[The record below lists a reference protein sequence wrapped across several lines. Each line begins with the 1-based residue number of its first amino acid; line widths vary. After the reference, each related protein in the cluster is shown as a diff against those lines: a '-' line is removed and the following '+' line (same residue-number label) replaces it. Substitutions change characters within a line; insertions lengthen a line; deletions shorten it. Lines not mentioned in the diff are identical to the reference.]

1 MPGGISSNIRIS
13 DLNFLEH
20 TIYFFFIPPLF
31 FIPVLLSPPDI
42 QQEYAFYLIWSR
54 HSARLE
60 TQDQGGSVLPF
71 LETQLGKQMDKINHH
86 AIGCVQNSGFH
97 RGLQEFGEV
106 GLECGNSAA
115 VCRPLI
121 AGLGE
126 CLLSDSHNYSE
137 DLLLPPSGSSYL
149 PYQPIRACSALEHGD
164 WSRCGHM
171 INRVDPTQT
180 GQVLLGD

>member
-31 FIPVLLSPPDI
+31 FIPVLLSPPDV

-71 LETQLGKQMDKINHH
+71 LETQLGKQMDKIDHH

-106 GLECGNSAA
+106 GLE
-115 VCRPLI
+115 VW
-121 AGLGE
+121 E
-126 CLLSDSHNYSE
+126 LSGCVPASNCWARGMS
-137 DLLLPPSGSSYL
+137 LVGF
-149 PYQPIRACSALEHGD
+149 
-164 WSRCGHM
+164 
-171 INRVDPTQT
+171 T
-180 GQVLLGD
+180 